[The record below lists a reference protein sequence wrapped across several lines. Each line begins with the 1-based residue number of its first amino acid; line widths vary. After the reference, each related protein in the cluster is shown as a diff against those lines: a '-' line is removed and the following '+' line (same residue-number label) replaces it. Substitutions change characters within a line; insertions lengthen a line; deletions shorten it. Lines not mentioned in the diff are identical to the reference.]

1 MQSLNTL
8 KEMPKHGDKKVG
20 VCDVH
25 RLVNG
30 DYANREVYYCS
41 DCDAWMCKRCEGDIP
56 KRALAMAY
64 QKGGQLKN
72 KIFG

>member
-1 MQSLNTL
+1 
-8 KEMPKHGDKKVG
+8 MPNHGEKKVG

-25 RLVNG
+25 RLVNS
-30 DYANREVYYCS
+30 DTANREVYYCS